1 MLMVADTGIGIDPA
15 AQDVIFES
23 FRQAD
28 AGTTRQFGGTGLG
41 LSICRNL
48 ARRMHG
54 DVTVESRLGAGAL
67 FTLAIPFV
75 PAEAPEA
82 GSVRPALL
90 VVEKNPI
97 TRATLKAILSDFA
110 PIVFAADAAE
120 AQALVATQLP
130 ERILADLLSL
140 SEDVGAVATL
150 ARCAPL
156 ALMVPAGAGQAW
168 LNTGAR
174 LVLERPIGRKSLAN
188 AVSDLTSTLV
198 RVAA

>member
-1 MLMVADTGIGIDPA
+1 
-15 AQDVIFES
+15 VIFES

-156 ALMVPAGAGQAW
+156 ALMVPAGASEAW
-168 LNTGAR
+168 QNTGAR
-174 LVLERPIGRKSLAN
+174 IVLERPIGRKSLAN

-198 RVAA
+198 HVAA